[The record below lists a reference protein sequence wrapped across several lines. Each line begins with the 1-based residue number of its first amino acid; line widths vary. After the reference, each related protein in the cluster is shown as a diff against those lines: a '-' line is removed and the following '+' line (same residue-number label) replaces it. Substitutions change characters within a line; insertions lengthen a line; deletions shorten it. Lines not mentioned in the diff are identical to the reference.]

1 VGCEKKVS
9 ISSFFVA
16 EGNFYSTGSFVFI
29 VVEMWGESY
38 APSTYLALILTRC
51 HRKEIIVRALEN
63 ENENL
68 LLHVVSS
75 ENIFL
80 CY

>member
-1 VGCEKKVS
+1 VGSEKKVS
-9 ISSFFVA
+9 ISSSFVA

-29 VVEMWGESY
+29 VVEMWGESF
-38 APSTYLALILTRC
+38 APSTHLASILC
-51 HRKEIIVRALEN
+51 CYHRKEINVRALEN

-68 LLHVVSS
+68 SLLVVSS

-80 CY
+80 CS